1 MEGKNYKEAK
11 DKGLSYVSRR
21 NTLLGAIAAGMS
33 ITDMRSAKAESVCAC
48 LPAPKCEDICEFG
61 GKPRG
66 GGTQDCVCFDEPVQ
80 PTIKVIDAYP
90 VHSLYISFNNTDPG
104 TLFGGKWE
112 ALPEGYFLIGAGT
125 AYPAGSTGGEK
136 THTLTVSEMP
146 SHTHSGSTD
155 TDGSHYHGSGWGE
168 HTSTG
173 NPAQGWYNTSNSQF
187 GSRGG
192 VDYDNSQTRTTSGG
206 SHTHSATID
215 NAGGGGAHENMSPYI
230 AAYVWKRIE

>member
-1 MEGKNYKEAK
+1 MGKGYSEETKE
-11 DKGLSYVSRR
+11 KGLSKVSRR
-21 NTLLGAIAAGMS
+21 NTILGAIAAGMS
-33 ITDMRSAKAESVCAC
+33 ITDIRSAQADPVCAC
-48 LPAPKCEDICEFG
+48 LPAPNCEDICEFG

-66 GGTQDCVCFDEPVQ
+66 GGTQDCVCYEEPVQ
-80 PTIKVIDAYP
+80 PSIKVIDAYP
-90 VHSLYISFNNTDPG
+90 VNSLYISFNNTDPG

-136 THTLTVSEMP
+136 THTLTVNEMP
-146 SHTHSGSTD
+146 SHNHPGSTD

-168 HTSTG
+168 MTTQG
-173 NPAQGWYNTSNSQF
+173 TPANGWYDTKNSYL
-187 GSRGG
+187 GSAAT
-192 VDYDNSQTRTTSGG
+192 DFDNSQTRTTSSG
-206 SHTHSATID
+206 SHTHSASVD